1 MKKSLISGMKL
12 NLLVGAAAGCLIM
25 PSAAFAQAAP
35 ADGDNLKDIA
45 VITVIARK
53 ATETLQ
59 EVPVTVT
66 AITGD
71 TIARDQTTKIEQ
83 IGNRVPTLS
92 IQSGGSGSGGTIA
105 LRGVGSSAIS
115 AAFDSAVALDFD
127 GIQLSSMR
135 LVQAGFFDVQQ
146 IDVLKGP
153 QSLFFGKSASG
164 GVLSMRSKE
173 PTKVWE
179 VGGKGSYEFEE
190 EGYVVGGYISG
201 PLTDTLGI
209 RIAAQYNDIKKY
221 TEIQPG
227 IPALIRNRG
236 LRDFVSRVTLN
247 WEPTDRFSANF
258 KFNYVT
264 DRNDGAIGHQ
274 DIDCGANGRADEVVL
289 LGDADGIVAIAVPS
303 GADCN
308 TSDKYFAIS
317 DPSAT
322 QAGNYPT
329 GSAAGD
335 GKYPGHPFGKTDMIL
350 SRLRW
355 DLDLSDSLKLTSIS
369 GYFHLNS
376 IDSDTYSSVGVGPA
390 FSPFAPTMAGG
401 IALAGI
407 IAPRLGAVNTPGS
420 AQGFGSS
427 DPQNK
432 TEQFTQEFRVASD
445 LEGPFNFMVG
455 AFWENR
461 VLDFNTSQ
469 QALNLS
475 IIALDPVTGSAFDWF
490 KKHQTKTNTI
500 SLFGSGTL
508 DLSDKLELA
517 GGLRWTKENKINTI
531 SVPYVHALLD
541 VLAPGA
547 FITSGFFSGPIKFSD
562 TNLSPEVSLRYKATD
577 DINIYAAYK
586 TGFKSGGIDNSA
598 LPSSNLA
605 GFASPDPD
613 VRQATADGLIYKS
626 ETGKGGEIGVKAQFA
641 NRTLTLNTSA
651 FYYVYTNLQQQAFNA
666 VTIQFVTFN
675 ASQLT
680 TKGVDVDMSWQTP
693 LEGLRINGAFAY
705 TDARFTKEL
714 ISDISGDDLN
724 GRAVARAPK
733 WAGNIGFDWNAPIND
748 SMELGLNGNFQFSS
762 SYFTA
767 VTSLTDLKQGSY
779 STIDGGISIGAP
791 DGKWKLAL
799 VGINLTNKIYA
810 TTSGGRPFLNGVA
823 QGVGETAIPVGDDLN
838 VNYNR
843 GRQVFVEA
851 SFKF

>member
-1 MKKSLISGMKL
+1 MKRSLISAMKL

-25 PSAAFAQAAP
+25 PSVAFAQAAP
-35 ADGDNLKDIA
+35 ADGDDLKDIA

-66 AITGD
+66 AISGD

-83 IGNRVPTLS
+83 ISNRIPTLS
-92 IQSGGSGSGGTIA
+92 IQPGGSGSGGSIA

-127 GIQLSSMR
+127 GVQLSSMR
-135 LVQAGFFDVQQ
+135 LVQAGFFDVAQ
-146 IDVLKGP
+146 IEVLKGP
-153 QSLFFGKSASG
+153 QSLYFGKSASA
-164 GVLSMRSKE
+164 GVLSMRSNE
-173 PTKVWE
+173 PTKAWE

-190 EGYVVGGYISG
+190 QGYVVGGYISG
-201 PLTDTLGI
+201 PLSDTLGI
-209 RIAAQYNDIKKY
+209 RVAAQYNDIKKY
-221 TEIQPG
+221 TKIQPG

-236 LRDFVSRVTLN
+236 LRDFVGRVTLQ
-247 WEPTDRFSANF
+247 WDPLDTFSANF

-264 DRNDGAIGHQ
+264 NRNDGAIAHQ
-274 DIDCGANGRADEVVL
+274 DIYCGANGRADEVVL
-289 LGDADGIVAIAVPS
+289 LGSAIAIPS

-308 TSDKYFAIS
+308 NDDRYYAIS

-322 QAGNYPT
+322 QNSNYPA

-355 DLDLSDSLKLTSIS
+355 DLDMGESLKLTSIS
-369 GYFHLNS
+369 GYFHLDS

-390 FSPFAPTMAGG
+390 FNPNGVPV
-401 IALAGI
+401 AL
-407 IAPRLGAVNTPGS
+407 IAPRLAAVNFPGS

-445 LEGPFNFMVG
+445 LEGPFNFMLG

-469 QALNLS
+469 QGVNIS
-475 IIALDPVTGSAFDWF
+475 IIALDPITGSAFDWF
-490 KKHQTKTNTI
+490 KKHKTKTNTV
-500 SLFGSGTL
+500 SVFGSGTL
-508 DLSDKLELA
+508 DITEKLELS
-517 GGLRWTKENKINTI
+517 GGVRWTKEKKVNTI
-531 SVPYVHALLD
+531 TVPYVHAFLS
-541 VLAPGA
+541 AGPA
-547 FITSGFFSGPIKFSD
+547 FIDSGFFSGPINFDD

-577 DINIYAAYK
+577 DINLYAAYK

-598 LPSSNLA
+598 LPSSNLL
-605 GFASPDPD
+605 GFGSPDPA
-613 VRQATADGLIYKS
+613 VRAAVAAGLVYKS

-641 NRTLTLNTSA
+641 DRTVTLNTSA
-651 FYYVYTNLQQQAFNA
+651 FYYVFKDLQLQVFNA
-666 VTIQFVTFN
+666 TTIQFRTFN
-675 ASQLT
+675 ASELT
-680 TKGVDVDMSWQTP
+680 TKGVDVDFSWRTP
-693 LEGLRINGAFAY
+693 LEGLSLNGALAY
-705 TDARFTKEL
+705 TDAKFTKSLLSEITGEEL
-714 ISDISGDDLN
+714 K
-724 GRAVARAPK
+724 GRRAARAPE
-733 WAGNIGFDWNAPIND
+733 WAGNIGFDFSAPLGENL
-748 SMELGLNGNFQFSS
+748 EFGLNGNFQFSS
-762 SYFTA
+762 SYFTTTTA
-767 VTSLTDLKQGSY
+767 RKDFKQGAY
-779 STIDGGISIGAP
+779 STIDGGISVGDP
-791 DGKWKLAL
+791 DGKWKLSL
-799 VGINLTNKIYA
+799 IGINITDKVVA

-823 QGVGETAIPVGDDLN
+823 QGVGATAIPVGDDLN

>member
-1 MKKSLISGMKL
+1 MNISLISGIKL

-25 PSAAFAQAAP
+25 PGAAFAQAAP
-35 ADGDNLKDIA
+35 ADGDDLRDIA

-59 EVPVTVT
+59 EVPVTIT
-66 AITGD
+66 AIGGD
-71 TIARDQTTKIEQ
+71 LIARDQTTKIEQ

-92 IQSGGSGSGGTIA
+92 IQPGGSGSGGSIS

-153 QSLFFGKSASG
+153 QSLFFGKSASA

-190 EGYVVGGYISG
+190 KGYVVGGYISG
-201 PLTDTLGI
+201 PLSDTLGI
-209 RIAAQYNDIKKY
+209 RIAAQYNDIEKY

-236 LRDFVSRVTLN
+236 LRDFVSRVTLQ
-247 WEPTDRFSANF
+247 WDPLDTFSANF

-264 DRNDGAIGHQ
+264 NRNDGAIGHQ
-274 DIDCGANGRADEVVL
+274 DIFCGANGRADEIVL
-289 LGDADGIVAIAVPS
+289 LGGAIAVPS

-308 TSDKYFAIS
+308 VNDNYFAIS

-322 QAGNYPT
+322 QAGGYPT

-350 SRLRW
+350 SRLRM
-355 DLDLSDSLKLTSIS
+355 DLDVSDSLKLTSIS

-445 LEGPFNFMVG
+445 FDGPFNFMVG

-469 QALNLS
+469 QGVNIS
-475 IIALDPVTGSAFDWF
+475 IIALDPITGSAFDWF
-490 KKHQTKTNTI
+490 KKHRTKTNTV
-500 SLFGSGTL
+500 SVFGSGTF
-508 DLSDKLELA
+508 DITERLELS
-517 GGLRWTKENKINTI
+517 GGVRWTKENKVNTI
-531 SVPYVHALLD
+531 TVPYVHLF
-541 VLAPGA
+541 LASGPA
-547 FITSGFFSGPIKFSD
+547 FIDSGFFSGPIKFDD
-562 TNLSPEVSLRYKATD
+562 TNFSPEVALRYKATD

-598 LPSSNLA
+598 LPSSNLL
-605 GFASPDPD
+605 GFSSPDPA
-613 VRQATADGLIYKS
+613 VRAAVAAGLVYKS
-626 ETGKGGEIGVKAQFA
+626 ETGKGGEVGVKAQFA
-641 NRTLTLNTSA
+641 DRTITLNTSA
-651 FYYVYTNLQQQAFNA
+651 FYYVFKDIQLQVFNA
-666 VTIQFVTFN
+666 ATIQFLTFN
-675 ASQLT
+675 ASELT
-680 TKGVDVDMSWQTP
+680 TKGVDVDFSWRTP
-693 LEGLRINGAFAY
+693 LEGLSLNGALAY
-705 TDARFTKEL
+705 TDAKFTKPL
-714 ISDISGDDLN
+714 ASQID
-724 GRAVARAPK
+724 GRPLEGRRAARAPE
-733 WAGNIGFDWNAPIND
+733 WAGNVGFDFTAPLGE
-748 SMELGLNGNFQFSS
+748 SLEFGLNGNFQFSS
-762 SYFTA
+762 SYFTTTTA
-767 VTSLTDLKQGSY
+767 LNDFKQGAY
-779 STIDGGISIGAP
+779 STIDGGISVGDP
-791 DGKWKLAL
+791 DGKWKLSL
-799 VGINLTNKIYA
+799 IGINIGNKIVA
-810 TTSGGRPFLNGVA
+810 TTSGGRPFQAPLGGYGTLGTPTYVP
-823 QGVGETAIPVGDDLN
+823 QGDDLN

>member
-1 MKKSLISGMKL
+1 MNKSLISGIRL
-12 NLLVGAAAGCLIM
+12 NLLAGAAVGCLIM
-25 PSAAFAQAAP
+25 PNAAFAQAAP
-35 ADGDNLKDIA
+35 ADEENLRDIA

-66 AITGD
+66 AIGGD

-92 IQSGGSGSGGTIA
+92 IQPGGSGSGGSIA

-153 QSLFFGKSASG
+153 QSLFFGKSASA
-164 GVLSMRSKE
+164 GVLSMRSNE

-179 VGGKGSYEFEE
+179 VGGKASYEFEE
-190 EGYVVGGYISG
+190 KGYVVGGYVSG
-201 PLTDTLGI
+201 PLSDTLGI
-209 RIAAQYNDIKKY
+209 RIAAQYNDIEKY

-236 LRDFVSRVTLN
+236 LRDFVSRVTLQWN
-247 WEPTDRFSANF
+247 PSDQFSANF

-264 DRNDGAIGHQ
+264 NRNDGAIGHQ
-274 DIDCGANGRADEVVL
+274 DIDCGPNGRADEVIL
-289 LGDADGIVAIAVPS
+289 LGGAIAIPS
-303 GADCN
+303 GANCN
-308 TSDKYFAIS
+308 TNDNFFAIV

-322 QAGNYPT
+322 QAGGYPT

-355 DLDLSDSLKLTSIS
+355 DLDLSESLKLTSVS
-369 GYFHLNS
+369 GYFHLDS
-376 IDSDTYSSVGVGPA
+376 IDSDTYSSVGVGAA
-390 FSPFAPTMAGG
+390 FNPSGVPVGA
-401 IALAGI
+401 
-407 IAPRLGAVNTPGS
+407 IAPRLAAVNTPGS

-432 TEQFTQEFRVASD
+432 AEQFTQEFRVASSFD
-445 LEGPFNFMVG
+445 GPFNFVLG

-469 QALNLS
+469 QGVNIS
-475 IIALDPVTGSAFDWF
+475 IIALDPITGSAFDWF
-490 KKHQTKTNTI
+490 KKHRTKTNTV
-500 SLFGSGTL
+500 SVFGSGTF
-508 DLSDKLELA
+508 DITEQLELS
-517 GGLRWTKENKINTI
+517 GGLRWTKENKVNTI
-531 SVPYVHALLD
+531 TVPYVHLFL
-541 VLAPGA
+541 VGPN
-547 FITSGFFSGPIKFSD
+547 FIPSGFYSGPINFND
-562 TNLSPEVSLRYKATD
+562 TNLSPEVALRYKVTED
-577 DINIYAAYK
+577 VNVYAAYK

-598 LPSSNLA
+598 LPSSNLL
-605 GFASPDPD
+605 GFNNP
-613 VRQATADGLIYKS
+613 ATRDAVAAGLIYKS
-626 ETGKGGEIGVKAQFA
+626 ETGKGGEVGVKAQFA
-641 NRTLTLNTSA
+641 DRTITLNTSA
-651 FYYVYTNLQQQAFNA
+651 FYYVFTDLQLQVFNPQ
-666 VTIQFVTFN
+666 TIQFRTFN

-680 TKGVDVDMSWQTP
+680 TKGFDVDFAWRTP
-693 LEGLRINGAFAY
+693 VDGLRLNAALAY
-705 TDARFTKEL
+705 TDAKFTKSLPSQIFVGQDL
-714 ISDISGDDLN
+714 I
-724 GRAVARAPK
+724 GRAAARAPE
-733 WAGNIGFDWNAPIND
+733 WAGNLGFDFTAPVGD
-748 SMELGLNGNFQFSS
+748 SLEFGLNGNFQFSS

-767 VTSLTDLKQGSY
+767 PSSNTDLKQGAY
-779 STIDGGISIGAP
+779 STIDGGVSIGDP
-791 DGKWKLAL
+791 DGKWKLSL
-799 VGINLTNKIYA
+799 IGINIANKIIA
-810 TTSGGRPFLNGVA
+810 TTSGGRPFQTGVVL
-823 QGVGETAIPVGDDLN
+823 GVNAMGVPIPGGRVVPVGDDLN

-843 GRQVFVEA
+843 GRQLFVEA

>member
-1 MKKSLISGMKL
+1 MNRSLISGMKL

-35 ADGDNLKDIA
+35 ADGDDLKDIA

-66 AITGD
+66 AIGGD
-71 TIARDQTTKIEQ
+71 IIARDQTTKIEQ

-92 IQSGGSGSGGTIA
+92 IQPGGSGSGGSIA

-153 QSLFFGKSASG
+153 QSLFFGKSASA

-190 EGYVVGGYISG
+190 QGYVVGGYISG
-201 PLTDTLGI
+201 PLSDTLGI
-209 RIAAQYNDIKKY
+209 RVAAQYNDIEKY

-236 LRDFVSRVTLN
+236 LRDFVSRVTLQ
-247 WEPTDRFSANF
+247 WDPLDTFSANF

-264 DRNDGAIGHQ
+264 NRNDGAIGHQ
-274 DIDCGANGRADEVVL
+274 DIDCGPNGRADEVIL
-289 LGDADGIVAIAVPS
+289 LGGAIAIPS

-308 TSDKYFAIS
+308 TNDNFFAIS

-350 SRLRW
+350 SRLRM
-355 DLDLSDSLKLTSIS
+355 DLDVSDSLKLTSIS
-369 GYFHLNS
+369 GYFHLDS

-390 FSPFAPTMAGG
+390 FNPSGVPIGF
-401 IALAGI
+401 
-407 IAPRLGAVNTPGS
+407 IAPRLAAVNLPGS

-445 LEGPFNFMVG
+445 FEGPFNFMLG

-469 QALNLS
+469 QGVNIS
-475 IIALDPVTGSAFDWF
+475 IIALDPITGSAFDWF
-490 KKHQTKTNTI
+490 KKHRTKTNTI

-508 DLSDKLELA
+508 DITEQLELS
-517 GGLRWTKENKINTI
+517 GGLRWTKENKVNTI
-531 SVPYVHALLD
+531 TVPYVHLFLSSG
-541 VLAPGA
+541 PA
-547 FITSGFFSGPIKFSD
+547 FIDSGFFSGPIKFDD
-562 TNLSPEVSLRYKATD
+562 TNLSPEIALRYKATD

-598 LPSSNLA
+598 LPSSNLL
-605 GFASPDPD
+605 GFSDPDPA
-613 VRQATADGLIYKS
+613 VRAAVAAGLIYKS
-626 ETGKGGEIGVKAQFA
+626 ETAKGGEVGVKAQFA
-641 NRTLTLNTSA
+641 DRSITLNASA
-651 FYYVYTNLQQQAFNA
+651 FYYVFKDLQLQVFNPQ
-666 VTIQFVTFN
+666 TIQFRTFN
-675 ASQLT
+675 ASELT
-680 TKGVDVDMSWQTP
+680 TKGVDLDFSWRTPVD
-693 LEGLRINGAFAY
+693 GLNVSGALAY
-705 TDARFTKEL
+705 TDAKFTKSLPSQIFANENL
-714 ISDISGDDLN
+714 K
-724 GRAVARAPK
+724 GRAAARAPE
-733 WAGNIGFDWNAPIND
+733 WAGNIGFDFTAPVGE
-748 SMELGLNGNFQFSS
+748 SLEFGLNGNFQFSS

-767 VTSLTDLKQGSY
+767 PSSLTDLKQGAY
-779 STIDGGISIGAP
+779 STIDGGVSIGAP
-791 DGKWKLAL
+791 DGKWKLSL
-799 VGINLTNKIYA
+799 IGINIANKIIA
-810 TTSGGRPFLNGVA
+810 TTSGGRPFQTGVVL
-823 QGVGETAIPVGDDLN
+823 GVDAMGVPIPGGTVVPIGDDLN

>member
-1 MKKSLISGMKL
+1 MNISLISGIKL

-25 PSAAFAQAAP
+25 PGAAFAQAAP
-35 ADGDNLKDIA
+35 ADGDDLRDIA

-66 AITGD
+66 AIGGD
-71 TIARDQTTKIEQ
+71 LIARDQTTKIEQ

-92 IQSGGSGSGGTIA
+92 IQPGGSGSGGSIS

-153 QSLFFGKSASG
+153 QSLFFGKSASA

-190 EGYVVGGYISG
+190 KGYVVGGYISG
-201 PLTDTLGI
+201 PLSDTLGI
-209 RIAAQYNDIKKY
+209 RIAAQYNDIEKY

-236 LRDFVSRVTLN
+236 LRDFVSRVTLQ
-247 WEPTDRFSANF
+247 WDPLDTFSANF

-264 DRNDGAIGHQ
+264 NRNDGAIGHQ
-274 DIDCGANGRADEVVL
+274 DIDCGPNGRADEVVL
-289 LGDADGIVAIAVPS
+289 LQGAIAVPS

-308 TSDKYFAIS
+308 TNDNYFAIS
-317 DPSAT
+317 DPSPT

-350 SRLRW
+350 SRLRM
-355 DLDLSDSLKLTSIS
+355 DLDLNDSLKLTSIS
-369 GYFHLNS
+369 GFFHLNS
-376 IDSDTYSSVGVGPA
+376 IDSDTYSSIGVGQA
-390 FSPFAPTMAGG
+390 FSPFSPTMAGG

-461 VLDFNTSQ
+461 VLDFQTSQ
-469 QALNLS
+469 QGVNIS
-475 IIALDPVTGSAFDWF
+475 IIALDPITGSAFDWF
-490 KKHQTKTNTI
+490 KKHRTKTNTV
-500 SLFGSGTL
+500 SVFGSGTF
-508 DLSDKLELA
+508 DITERLELS
-517 GGLRWTKENKINTI
+517 GGVRWTKENKVNTI
-531 SVPYVHALLD
+531 TVPYVHLFLGSG
-541 VLAPGA
+541 PF
-547 FITSGFFSGPIKFSD
+547 FIDSGFFSGPIKFDD
-562 TNLSPEVSLRYKATD
+562 TNFSPEVALRYKATD

-598 LPSSNLA
+598 LPSSNLL
-605 GFASPDPD
+605 GFSDPDPA
-613 VRQATADGLIYKS
+613 VRAAVAAGLIYKS
-626 ETGKGGEIGVKAQFA
+626 ETGKGGEVGVKAQFA
-641 NRTLTLNTSA
+641 DRTITLNTSA
-651 FYYVYTNLQQQAFNA
+651 FYYVFKDLQLQVFNA
-666 VTIQFVTFN
+666 ATIQFLTFN
-675 ASQLT
+675 ASELT
-680 TKGVDVDMSWQTP
+680 TKGVDVDFSWRTP
-693 LEGLRINGAFAY
+693 LEGLSLNGALAY
-705 TDARFTKEL
+705 TDAKFTKPLASQIDGSPLE
-714 ISDISGDDLN
+714 
-724 GRAVARAPK
+724 GRRAARAPE
-733 WAGNIGFDWNAPIND
+733 WAGNVGFDFIAPLGE
-748 SMELGLNGNFQFSS
+748 SLEFGLNGNFQFSS
-762 SYFTA
+762 SYFTTTTA
-767 VTSLTDLKQGSY
+767 LNDLKQGAY
-779 STIDGGISIGAP
+779 STIDGGISVGDP

-799 VGINLTNKIYA
+799 IGINIANKIVA
-810 TTSGGRPFLNGVA
+810 TSSGGRPFAAPLGGYGTPGTPTYVP
-823 QGVGETAIPVGDDLN
+823 QGDDLN

>member
-12 NLLVGAAAGCLIM
+12 NLLVGAAAGCLMM
-25 PSAAFAQAAP
+25 PGAAFAQAAP
-35 ADGDNLKDIA
+35 ADEDDLKDIA

-53 ATETLQ
+53 ATESLQ

-66 AITGD
+66 AIGGD

-92 IQSGGSGSGGTIA
+92 IQPGGSGSGGSIA

-127 GIQLSSMR
+127 GVQLSSMR

-153 QSLFFGKSASG
+153 QSLFFGKSASA

-190 EGYVVGGYISG
+190 KGYVVGGYISG
-201 PLTDTLGI
+201 PLSDTLGI
-209 RIAAQYNDIKKY
+209 RIAAQYNDIEKY

-236 LRDFVSRVTLN
+236 LRDFVSRVTLQ
-247 WEPTDRFSANF
+247 WDPLDAFSANF

-264 DRNDGAIGHQ
+264 NRNDGAIGHQ
-274 DIDCGANGRADEVVL
+274 DIDCGPNGRADEVIL
-289 LGDADGIVAIAVPS
+289 LGGAIAVPS

-308 TSDKYFAIS
+308 TNDNYFAIS

-350 SRLRW
+350 SRLRM
-355 DLDLSDSLKLTSIS
+355 DLDVSDSLKLTSIS
-369 GYFHLNS
+369 GYFHLDS

-390 FSPFAPTMAGG
+390 FNPSGVPIGF
-401 IALAGI
+401 
-407 IAPRLGAVNTPGS
+407 IAPRLAAVNLPGS

-432 TEQFTQEFRVASD
+432 TEQFTQEFRAASD
-445 LEGPFNFMVG
+445 FEGPFNFMLG

-469 QALNLS
+469 QGVNIS
-475 IIALDPVTGSAFDWF
+475 IIALDPITGSAFDWF
-490 KKHQTKTNTI
+490 KKHRTKTNTI

-508 DLSDKLELA
+508 DITEQLELS
-517 GGLRWTKENKINTI
+517 GGLRWTKENKVNTI
-531 SVPYVHALLD
+531 TVPYVHLFLSSG
-541 VLAPGA
+541 PA
-547 FITSGFFSGPIKFSD
+547 FIDSGFFSGPIEFDD
-562 TNLSPEVSLRYKATD
+562 TNLSPEIALRYKATD

-598 LPSSNLA
+598 LPSSNLL
-605 GFASPDPD
+605 GFSDPDPA
-613 VRQATADGLIYKS
+613 VRAAVAAGLIYKS
-626 ETGKGGEIGVKAQFA
+626 ETAKGGEVGVKAQFA
-641 NRTLTLNTSA
+641 DRSVTLNASA
-651 FYYVYTNLQQQAFNA
+651 FYYVFKDLQLQVFNPQ
-666 VTIQFVTFN
+666 TIQFRTFN
-675 ASQLT
+675 ASELT
-680 TKGVDVDMSWQTP
+680 TKGVDLDFSWRTPVD
-693 LEGLRINGAFAY
+693 GLNVSGALAY
-705 TDARFTKEL
+705 TDAKFTKSLPSQIFANENL
-714 ISDISGDDLN
+714 K
-724 GRAVARAPK
+724 GRAAARAPE
-733 WAGNIGFDWNAPIND
+733 WAGNIGFDFTAPVGE
-748 SMELGLNGNFQFSS
+748 SLEFGLNGNFQFSS

-767 VTSLTDLKQGSY
+767 PSSLTDLKQGAY
-779 STIDGGISIGAP
+779 STIDGGVSIGAP
-791 DGKWKLAL
+791 DGKWKLSL
-799 VGINLTNKIYA
+799 IGINIANKIIA
-810 TTSGGRPFLNGVA
+810 TTSGGRPFQTGVVL
-823 QGVGETAIPVGDDLN
+823 GVDAFGVPIPGGTVVPIGDDLN